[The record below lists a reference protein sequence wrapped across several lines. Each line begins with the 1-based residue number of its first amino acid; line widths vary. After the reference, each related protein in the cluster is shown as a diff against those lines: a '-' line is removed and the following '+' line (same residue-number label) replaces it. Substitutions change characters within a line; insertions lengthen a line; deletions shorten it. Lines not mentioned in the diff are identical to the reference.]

1 MLNESAPVF
10 NVDLNRGFRIWH
22 ISEIYQIGQ
31 EDTDGVNNHV
41 PNVDD
46 MVVDWTRGILRVT
59 YINLQTGESRLEIW
73 RVPTETGIADRD
85 IILGLAPGSITEHYR
100 VYVDSSVVPHVM
112 SFDSRLHIY
121 GSNVSHVKVFKGHDI
136 DDKTGVVISARYDQN
151 GVLISDNIEVVDVV
165 PAEDNNP
172 AIKQPRTAHSS
183 IEVTDG
189 EVLTL
194 VAYNQNSSVA
204 AVSRLLAKNTSFIKA
219 SAAATEYIVD
229 VYIESPFLSKTL
241 QNTLHY
247 PHNLPLNS
255 MNLVGVVKYNNGRK
269 VRYPINNQSRMR
281 LFGIENYI
289 PSVVGQS
296 VPLVLSY
303 RLDSDETTFSH
314 SFKNGAI
321 SIPYKAITTDEDLR
335 YNVKLYV
342 VPKWISDSVGYTLE
356 YYLYSMERD
365 IAINVTQYVETDATQ
380 TTSFNPT
387 LYGALQ
393 KLVVVIQLKDVD
405 STYQSYRHVQR
416 FNITLLGRPH
426 TTDAPYLIDYNADGD
441 LVYGVGLFAHTCR
454 DGDDPSKWNIDI
466 SQGEIDTH
474 KWLQKMYANIDPLVI
489 REEEA
494 EAPIPN
500 HMLVTIDN
508 DEFLIP
514 IEDYRELIQVDF
526 EPNVNCMLTIQW
538 IRQTPTNDLHL
549 GISSLNI
556 VNDEDNDV
564 G

>member
-416 FNITLLGRPH
+416 FNITLLG
-426 TTDAPYLIDYNADGD
+426 
-441 LVYGVGLFAHTCR
+441 
-454 DGDDPSKWNIDI
+454 
-466 SQGEIDTH
+466 
-474 KWLQKMYANIDPLVI
+474 
-489 REEEA
+489 
-494 EAPIPN
+494 
-500 HMLVTIDN
+500 
-508 DEFLIP
+508 
-514 IEDYRELIQVDF
+514 
-526 EPNVNCMLTIQW
+526 
-538 IRQTPTNDLHL
+538 
-549 GISSLNI
+549 
-556 VNDEDNDV
+556 
-564 G
+564 